1 MSWLAPFG
9 AIGWRGNRHRPGGA
23 GPRLHKAEEAEVE
36 RDPGV
41 LELLRLAP
49 YGEFATPRRRAL
61 SPPTW
66 SVRKCSWTDFEVTS
80 PFAELVVEA
89 ESPILMHGPVADVE
103 SNVDRILAP
112 LRAAGVADTAEC
124 YDAGGEM
131 LREWRWGT
139 D

>member
-1 MSWLAPFG
+1 VET
-9 AIGWRGNRHRPGGA
+9 AIVPVGPALVYTKPKRWRSSVIPESSNFFASLPTASSRRHVVG
-23 GPRLHKAEEAEVE
+23 L
-36 RDPGV
+36 
-41 LELLRLAP
+41 
-49 YGEFATPRRRAL
+49 F

-66 SVRKCSWTDFEVTS
+66 SVRKWSWTDYEVTS

-112 LRAAGVADTAEC
+112 LRAAGVAYTAEC